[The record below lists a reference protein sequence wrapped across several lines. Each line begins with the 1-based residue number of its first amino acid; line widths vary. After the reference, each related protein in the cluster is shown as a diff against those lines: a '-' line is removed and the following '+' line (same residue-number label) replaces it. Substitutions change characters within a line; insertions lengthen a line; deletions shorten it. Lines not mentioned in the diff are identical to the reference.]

1 MGRVSVAFFL
11 GGLRLNIHGP
21 APTLVRPSQGFSNN
35 AALGH
40 LALSGVG
47 NARARFSS
55 PNGTSAALY
64 VDMLEFQ
71 GDFAE
76 KWESNLTVDSNFT
89 IYFGGSNLPA
99 EELDGALGGRL

>member
-1 MGRVSVAFFL
+1 M
-11 GGLRLNIHGP
+11 
-21 APTLVRPSQGFSNN
+21 
-35 AALGH
+35 
-40 LALSGVG
+40 G
-47 NARARFSS
+47 NARARFS

-89 IYFGGSNLPA
+89 IYFGGSNLPV
-99 EELDGALGGRL
+99 EELDGALGGRFAMGAPATLDHVRELPTHAPMAPWRE